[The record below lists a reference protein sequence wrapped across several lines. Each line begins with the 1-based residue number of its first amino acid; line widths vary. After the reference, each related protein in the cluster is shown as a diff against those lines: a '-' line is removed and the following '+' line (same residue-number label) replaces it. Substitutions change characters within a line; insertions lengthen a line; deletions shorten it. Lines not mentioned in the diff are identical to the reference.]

1 MRDQGCDV
9 FLNVYDLVEQNSWTH
24 WAGVGV
30 YHSGV
35 EVYGREFAFG
45 GHDYDA
51 PGVFATD
58 PQRAPGTV
66 ALREV
71 IHMGYTTLSQ
81 KEIYEVIKDMCQQYK
96 GNKYHLLQM
105 NCNTFSSDLCLR
117 LTGRR
122 PPSYVNRLADVAV
135 LLHCLLPQGWVP
147 PLRPPTASPESV
159 LVTDPRHLPASTASD
174 GLYEPP
180 YIEHT
185 NHLGAGLENRG
196 SDREEVDDEQ
206 TSLLDRSSIKRLEGS
221 KLKVMKQPRLV
232 LGMAA

>member
-1 MRDQGCDV
+1 MQGQGCDV

-45 GHDYDA
+45 GHEYDA

-81 KEIYEVIKDMCQQYK
+81 KEVYEAIKEMCQQYK

-105 NCNTFSSDLCLR
+105 NCNTFSSDLCFK

-147 PLRPPTASPESV
+147 PLRPPTASPEAIV
-159 LVTDPRHLPASTASD
+159 VTDPKHSLAGTSGD

-185 NHLGAGLENRG
+185 SYRVGHADRE
-196 SDREEVDDEQ
+196 SDREEYEDEQ
-206 TSLLDRSSIKRLEGS
+206 TSLLNGSSPNFLERS
-221 KLKVMKQPRLV
+221 KLKPRV
-232 LGMAA
+232 ILGIAA